1 MKKEWFLILIGLLF
15 AGCAPST
22 FSEMKSSDSIKS
34 ETVMVDKNYENIYRK
49 SLSKAREC
57 YEMGLIT
64 GAVIADGQLY
74 PSAKEGEI
82 VIYTMGGLGKSISL
96 GATFKEIEQNKTQIR
111 FYATWGETSLKR
123 MERLFLGE
131 AQGCN

>member
-1 MKKEWFLILIGLLF
+1 
-15 AGCAPST
+15 
-22 FSEMKSSDSIKS
+22 
-34 ETVMVDKNYENIYRK
+34 MVDKNYEDIYRK

-74 PSAKEGEI
+74 PSSKEGEI
-82 VIYTMGGLGKSISL
+82 VIYTMGGFGKSITN
-96 GATFKEIEQNKTQIR
+96 GASFKEIEQNKTQIR

>member
-1 MKKEWFLILIGLLF
+1 MKKELLLIVLGLLF
-15 AGCAPST
+15 TGCAPST

-34 ETVMVDKNYENIYRK
+34 ETVMVDKNYEDIYRK

-74 PSAKEGEI
+74 PSSKEGEI

-96 GATFKEIEQNKTQIR
+96 GATFK
-111 FYATWGETSLKR
+111 
-123 MERLFLGE
+123 
-131 AQGCN
+131 